1 MAVNKNRFHY
11 WSFLLDE
18 EGQPIENASIWI
30 YLAGTSTP
38 AELYPSESGNY
49 QTDPLISTFESYE
62 DGDESE
68 SNIEIIKTDEDGFF
82 EFWVGNEN
90 ETNGYGT
97 EQKFKI
103 KWYKAGIAEG
113 EIDYINIITYNQS
126 LLSWNGPWMPY
137 TEYSENDI
145 VSYAYSSSSTSYA
158 TSAFICQSEH
168 TSDMTTNTPG
178 SGSSWDSYWELF
190 AGISGLEDYVAEE
203 KKLDVTLNDSDTTI
217 TLTTSDMNGV
227 LLVENAAA
235 VNVNLPSIDSDDIGS
250 WIKIHK
256 MGAGDLTINRADSDA
271 IEDGTAVANT
281 TAAQTWANIELFVA
295 TASKW
300 KFNGPPL
307 GNWATS

>member
-18 EGQPIENASIWI
+18 EGQPIENASIWV

-38 AELYPSESGNY
+38 AELYPSENGNY
-49 QTDPLISTFESYE
+49 QTDPLISTFQSYE
-62 DGDESE
+62 NGDESE
-68 SNIEIIKTDEDGFF
+68 SNIEIIKTDENGFF
-82 EFWVGNEN
+82 EFWLGNIN
-90 ETNGYGT
+90 ETNGYET
-97 EQKFKI
+97 EQKFKVN
-103 KWYKAGIAEG
+103 WYKAGVAEG
-113 EIDYINIITYNQS
+113 EIDYLSIITYYPYFT
-126 LLSWNGPWMPY
+126 WKGPWTPY

-145 VSYAYSSSSTSYA
+145 VTYEYSTISAT
-158 TSAFICQSEH
+158 TSAFICETEH
-168 TSDMTTNTPG
+168 TSDLTTNTPG
-178 SGSSWDSYWELF
+178 SGSNWDEYWDLF
-190 AGISGLEDYVAEE
+190 AGSSGLEDYVAEE
-203 KKLDVTLNDSDTTI
+203 KKLDVTLNNSDTTI
-217 TLTTSDMNGV
+217 TLTTSDMNSV

-235 VNVNLPSIDSDDIGS
+235 VDVNLPSIDSDDIGS

-256 MGAGDLTINRADSDA
+256 MGAGDLTINRADADS